1 MSILWNK
8 RTAGNQEQVPVETT
22 EQTSGERSKH
32 VWAVGGGKGGV
43 GKTLIAAN
51 LGIMLSREAGKR
63 VILVDLDLGG
73 ANLHTC
79 IGIDL
84 PKFTLS
90 DFVQRDV
97 DNLEELVV
105 ETPIKNLGLIS
116 GAQDFLDIANIKH
129 SQKQRFLTHLKNLDA
144 DYIILDLGAGTT
156 FNTLDFFLA
165 SDLGII
171 TLVPEPTS
179 IENVYRFIKSAFYRR
194 LKTIESTLK
203 IKQLIDEI
211 MHKRVE
217 NNVNTP
223 ADLLT
228 QIDAMDPVIG
238 QKVRAEMQLFSPKLI
253 INMVRSQ
260 TDVEL
265 GHAVSSVCKKYFG
278 IDVELLGYI
287 EYDNLVWQ
295 SVRKKA
301 PILLEFPNSKLVS
314 NFNRIY
320 KKLLNPTIKFVD
332 DVTER
337 L

>member
-1 MSILWNK
+1 MSIMWSKKNGK
-8 RTAGNQEQVPVETT
+8 NTEPSAATT
-22 EQTSGERSKH
+22 SDAKVVREKQ

-51 LGIMLSREAGKR
+51 LGIMLSRGADKK

-79 IGIDL
+79 IGVDL

-90 DFVQRDV
+90 DFVQREV
-97 DNLEELVV
+97 DNLESLVV

-129 SQKQRFLTHLKNLDA
+129 AQKQRFLNHLKTLDA

-179 IENVYRFIKSAFYRR
+179 IENVYRFIKSAFYRK
-194 LKTIESTLK
+194 LKTIESNMH
-203 IKQLIDEI
+203 IKKMIDEI
-211 MHKRVE
+211 MNKRVE

-223 ADLLT
+223 ADLLL
-228 QIDAMDPVIG
+228 QIEAMDPVIG
-238 QKVRAEMQLFSPKLI
+238 AKVREEMMAFFPKLI
-253 INMVRSQ
+253 INMVRTQ

-265 GHAVSSVCKKYFG
+265 GYAVSSVCKKYFG

-320 KKLLNPTIKFVD
+320 KKLLNPNIKFVD
-332 DVTER
+332 NVWER
-337 L
+337 M

>member
-8 RTAGNQEQVPVETT
+8 RTAGNNEQAVETGEPLST
-22 EQTSGERSKH
+22 EHFKH
-32 VWAVGGGKGGV
+32 IWAVGGGKGGV

-51 LGIMLSREAGKR
+51 LGIMLSREANKK

-79 IGIDL
+79 IGVDL

-90 DFVQRDV
+90 DFVQREV
-97 DNLEELVV
+97 DNLEKLVV
-105 ETPIKNLGLIS
+105 STPIKNLGLIS

-203 IKQLIDEI
+203 IKQLIDGI

-217 NNVNTP
+217 NNVDTP
-223 ADLLT
+223 ADLLN
-228 QIDAMDPVIG
+228 QIEMLDPVVG
-238 QKVRAEMQLFSPKLI
+238 AKVREEMQQFSPKLI

-265 GHAVSSVCKKYFG
+265 GHAVCSVCKKYFG

-320 KKLLNPTIKFVD
+320 KKLLNPSIKFVD
-332 DVTER
+332 DVSER
-337 L
+337 M

>member
-1 MSILWNK
+1 V
-8 RTAGNQEQVPVETT
+8 AGTPGPSGNT
-22 EQTSGERSKH
+22 EDNVTQARARN

-51 LGIMLSREAGKR
+51 LGIMLAREAGKK

-79 IGIDL
+79 IGVDL
-84 PKFTLS
+84 PKVTLS
-90 DFVQRDV
+90 DFVQREV
-97 DNLEELVV
+97 DNLESLIV

-129 SQKQRFLTHLKNLDA
+129 SQKQRFLNHLKNLDA

-179 IENVYRFIKSAFYRR
+179 IENVYRFIKSAFYRK
-194 LKTIESTLK
+194 LKTIESGMR
-203 IKQLIDEI
+203 IKQIIDGI

-223 ADLLT
+223 ADLLL
-228 QIDAMDPVIG
+228 QIDALDPVIG
-238 QKVRAEMQLFSPKLI
+238 EKVRAEMQAFSPKLI
-253 INMVRSQ
+253 INMVRTH

-265 GHAVSSVCKKYFG
+265 GHAVSSVCRKYFG
-278 IDVELLGYI
+278 LDVELLGYI

-314 NFNRIY
+314 NFSKIY
-320 KKLLNPTIKFVD
+320 KKLLNPDIKFID
-332 DVTER
+332 DVSER
-337 L
+337 M